1 MAFYDELTG
10 LPGRRALNERL
21 ESLDGGFTMAMVDID
36 HFKTFNDTWGHDVGD
51 QVLKLVAARLQRVGG
66 GGTAYRYGGEEFAIL
81 FAGRRRTSV
90 LQHLEALRKSID
102 EYKVM
107 LRENGRSQLPAQA
120 KPNFSASGAHQWISV
135 TVSIGVAERSDR
147 SESPERVLEAS
158 DKALYRAKAEGRN
171 RVVAA

>member
-36 HFKTFNDTWGHDVGD
+36 HFKAFNDTWGHDVGD

-66 GGTAYRYGGEEFAIL
+66 GGTAYRHGGEEFVIL

-90 LQHLEALRKSID
+90 LQHLETLRKSID
-102 EYKVM
+102 DYKVM
-107 LRENGRSQLPAQA
+107 LRENARRNPDKG
-120 KPNFSASGAHQWISV
+120 KPNFSASGIHQWISV

-147 SESPERVLEAS
+147 SEAPEQVLDAS